1 MKMANFEELAQAV
14 LDGDE
19 TKVVEI
25 TKSLLSSGVDPMEV
39 INKGLMAGMDKVGVL
54 FKNNEMFVPEV
65 LMSADAMKAGMEVI
79 KEATQGAADVTSKGT
94 VVMGTVEGDLHDI
107 GKNLVGMM
115 LETNGF
121 KVHDL
126 GVDVKP
132 DQFVEA
138 VKQYQPDVVGMSAMM
153 TTTMMNMKTAID
165 ALAAAGVRN
174 KVKVMIG
181 GAVVSQKFADEIGAD
196 GYAPDAGAAVE
207 LCKRLLGK

>member
-25 TKSLLSSGVDPMEV
+25 TKSLLSSGVDPLEV
-39 INKGLMAGMDKVGVL
+39 MNKGLIAGMDKVGVL

-65 LMSADAMKAGMEVI
+65 LMSAAAMKAGMELI
-79 KEATQGAADVTSKGT
+79 KEAAQGGADVPSMGT

-121 KVHDL
+121 KVYDL
-126 GVDVKP
+126 GVDVKA
-132 DQFVEA
+132 DQFIEA
-138 VKQYQPDVVGMSAMM
+138 VKQHQASILGMSALL
-153 TTTMMNMKTAID
+153 TTTMLNMKTVID
-165 ALAAAGVRN
+165 ALAAAGLRD
-174 KVKVMIG
+174 KVKVVVG
-181 GAVVSQKFADEIGAD
+181 GAPISQKFADEIGAD

>member
-79 KEATQGAADVTSKGT
+79 KEAAQQGAEVPSLGT

-107 GKNLVGMM
+107 GKNLVNMM

-126 GVDVKP
+126 GVDVKT
-132 DQFVEA
+132 DQFIEA
-138 VKQYQPDVVGMSAMM
+138 VKQHQANILGMSALL
-153 TTTMMNMKTAID
+153 TTTMLNMKTVID
-165 ALAAAGVRN
+165 ALAAAGLRD
-174 KVKVMIG
+174 KVKVVVG
-181 GAVVSQKFADEIGAD
+181 GAPISQKFADEIGAD